1 MVIWIIGLSASGKST
16 LAEQV
21 TQTLRQRGCPV
32 VLLDG
37 DVLREVFANDAG
49 HDVAGRA
56 LNAQRLSH
64 LSRFLSVQGIDVVA
78 AVLSIFPDWQ
88 KWNRENIE
96 DYFQVHWM
104 SISRCFC
111 GAKQRASTSAL
122 LAARCRMWLAS
133 TSPFQSHIMTDL
145 QIDNNADRDDMSE
158 FVLKIL
164 DHPRLLAC

>member
-21 TQTLRQRGCPV
+21 AQTLRQRGRPV
-32 VLLDG
+32 ALLDG
-37 DVLREVFANDAG
+37 DMLREVFANDAG

-96 DYFQVHWM
+96 GYFQVHLDVNLEVLM
-104 SISRCFC
+104 
-111 GAKQRASTSAL
+111 QRETKSLYKRAL
-122 LAARCRMWLAS
+122 AGEIPNVVGVDI
-133 TSPFQSHIMTDL
+133 PFPEPYMTDL
-145 QIDNNADRDDMSE
+145 QIDNNANRDDMSE

-164 DHPRLLAC
+164 EHPRLLEC

>member
-21 TQTLRQRGCPV
+21 TQTLRQRGRPV
-32 VLLDG
+32 ALLDG
-37 DVLREVFANDAG
+37 DMLREVFANDAG

-96 DYFQVHWM
+96 DYFQVHLDVDLEVLLRRETK
-104 SISRCFC
+104 SLY
-111 GAKQRASTSAL
+111 KRAL
-122 LAARCRMWLAS
+122 GGEMQNVVGVDI
-133 TSPFQSHIMTDL
+133 PFPEPYMTDL